1 MLLLRLARLRFAVL
15 IALLLLT
22 PVLAGAAGLGRMTV
36 LSSLGQ
42 PLSAEIELSA
52 TKDELATM
60 QVRVAAPDAFRKAN
74 IEFTPLVASIR
85 LGIEQRRD
93 GRMVIRV
100 SSARPVND
108 PFLQVLI
115 ELSWASG
122 RLVREY
128 TSLIDPPGAVAEI
141 VPPALPPVAQ
151 PQPLPAPA
159 EVLPP
164 PVQAVPEPARPI
176 ARAAAEP
183 RQEPAPA
190 KRAPRVKERVDAQ
203 PAPAV
208 PADSYGPVRSGET
221 LAAIAGKVR
230 PQGVSLD
237 QMLVAMFRQNPD
249 AFASGNMNRLRAGAI
264 LRVPDP
270 QTAGATPANEATRE
284 VRAQAAD
291 WHQYRQRLA
300 GAVQEAPPGVVQP
313 GQAAAGK
320 IAPRVE
326 DKAVPAQP
334 PREVVKLS
342 KGDVPVGAVP
352 KDAKAAAA
360 AREEDATA
368 REKALREANDRIAQ
382 LEKMLKDAQ
391 SLLAVQ
397 SKQLAE
403 LQKQVQAVAKP
414 APPAPAVPAKPD
426 PVPVAKAPEPPKP
439 APAEPVKMVPAPAL
453 EPPKPAEPPKAE
465 EPAKPLEPPK
475 PAEPPKAVEA
485 PTPKPAP
492 PPPPAPAPSFLESL
506 LQTVREFALL
516 LGAGLVLV
524 LGLAWYAV
532 RRRRPVADKQAAV
545 VESPATPVA
554 PSDTGQFPVTA
565 DAGGPMLEAASS
577 PPVRRR
583 EEEELDPEQ
592 EAETYIA
599 YGRDVQAEAVLKEAI
614 PKWPQRHEL
623 QVKLLELYAKRS
635 DLPAF
640 EGAATELFA
649 QTGGQ
654 GPHWQRAAE
663 MGYALDPEN
672 PLYESGKSLEPEE
685 LRTTTMT
692 AAQATAVG
700 AAAVAAGI
708 AGGLAPSVA
717 RGAEP
722 DADATVA
729 IGARASAASLPNMTS
744 TQVLPV
750 AETITPSLAPLD
762 LDMTSPQALPPVSSE
777 GTVTGE
783 LPDLVFDQPLVGGAT
798 SSLDMDFTLDA
809 EAGHQAGPESPAPD
823 ISLDAGA
830 GGPIAS
836 TMTPD
841 LVLDIPDSAAGSTAA
856 PDLTLDLEAA
866 PAETT
871 TFTPDFT
878 LDIAAPPAD
887 PDATV
892 LVPSS
897 GVVTDVR
904 AQAPA
909 TDRNVIDFDLD
920 TGPADLLTESPV
932 ASTTTDFQDTF
943 VLGTMKETRPGPGS
957 LEDTLVLGTVKE
969 PKTGD
974 FEDTFVLA
982 SAKELAPFDPTASGG
997 MPMESSQITLP
1008 RIDLDMGGIVTETA
1022 TGGDVRDERWNDV
1035 ATKLDL
1041 AKAYEEMGDK
1051 EGAREIL
1058 QEVLQEGDDKQRAEA
1073 QTMLAKLG

>member
-1 MLLLRLARLRFAVL
+1 MLLLRLARLRLAVL
-15 IALLLLT
+15 VAVL
-22 PVLAGAAGLGRMTV
+22 VLAPALAAAAGLGRMTV
-36 LSSLGQ
+36 LSGLGQ
-42 PLSAEIELSA
+42 PLNAEIELTA
-52 TKDELATM
+52 TKEELATM
-60 QVRVAAPDAFRKAN
+60 QVRVAAPEAFRKAN

-85 LGIEQRRD
+85 LGVEQRRD

-100 SSARPVND
+100 TSARPVND

-128 TSLIDPPGAVAEI
+128 TSLIDPPLAVAEA

-159 EVLPP
+159 EALPT
-164 PVQAVPEPARPI
+164 PVPAVPEPVRPI

-183 RQEPAPA
+183 QPVPEPA
-190 KRAPRVKERVDAQ
+190 KRAARVREAADPR
-203 PAPAV
+203 PAPAA
-208 PADSYGPVRSGET
+208 PAADSYGPVRSGET

-230 PQGVSLD
+230 PADVSLD
-237 QMLVAMFRQNPD
+237 QMLVAMFRHNPE
-249 AFASGNMNRLRAGAI
+249 AFAGGNMNRLRAGVI

-270 QTAGATPANEATRE
+270 QTAAATPANEATRE

-291 WHQYRQRLA
+291 WNRYRQRLA
-300 GAVQEAPPGVVQP
+300 GAVLEAPPGAAQP

-342 KGDVPVGAVP
+342 KGDVPAGAVP

-382 LEKMLKDAQ
+382 LEKMIKDAQ

-414 APPAPAVPAKPD
+414 APPPPAVPAQPE
-426 PVPVAKAPEPPKP
+426 PAPAAKAPEPAKP
-439 APAEPVKMVPAPAL
+439 APPVA
-453 EPPKPAEPPKAE
+453 PAEPPKPVEPPKVE
-465 EPAKPLEPPK
+465 EPAKPVEPPK

-485 PTPKPAP
+485 PKPKPA
-492 PPPPAPAPSFLESL
+492 PPPPAPAPSFVESL
-506 LQTVREFALL
+506 LQTVQEFALL

-532 RRRRPVADKQAAV
+532 RRRRSAADRQAVA
-545 VESPATPVA
+545 ESPIA
-554 PSDTGQFPVTA
+554 PADTGQFTVPA
-565 DAGGPMLEAASS
+565 DAGA
-577 PPVRRR
+577 PPVEAVSAAPTRRG
-583 EEEELDPEQ
+583 EEEELDPLQ
-592 EAETYIA
+592 EAETYIT
-599 YGRDVQAEAVLKEAI
+599 YGRDAQAEAVLKEAI
-614 PKWPQRHEL
+614 AKWPRRHEL

-635 DLPAF
+635 DLSAF
-640 EGAATELFA
+640 ESAATELFA

-692 AAQATAVG
+692 AAPATVAG
-700 AAAVAAGI
+700 AAAVAAGV
-708 AGGLAPSVA
+708 AGGLAALAA
-717 RGAEP
+717 RGALP

-729 IGARASAASLPNMTS
+729 LGARTGAASPPPDMTS

-750 AETITPSLAPLD
+750 SETVPPSLAPLD

-777 GTVTGE
+777 GAVTGE
-783 LPDLVFDQPLVGGAT
+783 LPDLVFDQPLAGGAT
-798 SSLDMDFTLDA
+798 SNLDMDFTL
-809 EAGHQAGPESPAPD
+809 EAGAGQAAAQSAAPD

-830 GGPIAS
+830 GGPVAS

-841 LVLDIPDSAAGSTAA
+841 LVLDIPDRATGSTAA
-856 PDLTLDLEAA
+856 PDLTLDLDA
-866 PAETT
+866 PPASATAL
-871 TFTPDFT
+871 TPDFT
-878 LDIAAPPAD
+878 LDIAAPPAAD

-892 LVPSS
+892 LAPSS
-897 GVVTDVR
+897 AVVTDVR
-904 AQAPA
+904 ARAPA

-920 TGPADLLTESPV
+920 TGPTDLLSESSTP
-932 ASTTTDFQDTF
+932 STTTDFQDTF
-943 VLGTMKETRPGPGS
+943 VLGTMKETGSGPGS
-957 LEDTLVLGTVKE
+957 HEDTLVLGTVKE

-982 SAKELAPFDPTASGG
+982 TAKELAPFDPTASGG

-1008 RIDLDMGGIVTETA
+1008 RIDLDMGGIVAETA
-1022 TGGDVRDERWNDV
+1022 TGAEVRDERWNDV

-1073 QTMLAKLG
+1073 QTMLVKLG

>member
-1 MLLLRLARLRFAVL
+1 MLLLHLARLRLAVL
-15 IALLLLT
+15 VAVL
-22 PVLAGAAGLGRMTV
+22 VLAPALAAAAGLGRMTV

-42 PLSAEIELSA
+42 PLNAEIELTA
-52 TKDELATM
+52 TKEELATM
-60 QVRVAAPDAFRKAN
+60 QVRVAAPEAFRKAN

-85 LGIEQRRD
+85 LGVEQRRD

-100 SSARPVND
+100 TSARPVND

-128 TSLIDPPGAVAEI
+128 TSLIDPPLAVAEA

-159 EVLPP
+159 EVLPA
-164 PVQAVPEPARPI
+164 PVPAAPEPARPI

-183 RQEPAPA
+183 RPVPEPA
-190 KRAPRVKERVDAQ
+190 KRAARVREAVDPQ
-203 PAPAV
+203 PAPAA
-208 PADSYGPVRSGET
+208 PAADSYGPVRSGET
-221 LAAIAGKVR
+221 LAGIAGKVR
-230 PQGVSLD
+230 PQGISLD
-237 QMLVAMFRQNPD
+237 QMLVAMFRHNPE
-249 AFASGNMNRLRAGAI
+249 AFAGGNMNRLRAGVI

-270 QTAGATPANEATRE
+270 QTAAATPENEATRE

-291 WHQYRQRLA
+291 WNRYRQRLA
-300 GAVQEAPPGVVQP
+300 AAVQEAPPGAAQP

-342 KGDVPVGAVP
+342 KGDVPVGAAP

-382 LEKMLKDAQ
+382 LEKMIKDAQ

-403 LQKQVQAVAKP
+403 LQKQVQAAAK
-414 APPAPAVPAKPD
+414 PAPAVPA
-426 PVPVAKAPEPPKP
+426 VPAQPEPAPAAKAPEPPKP
-439 APAEPVKMVPAPAL
+439 APPVEPAKVVPAAPV
-453 EPPKPAEPPKAE
+453 EPPKPAEPPRAE
-465 EPAKPLEPPK
+465 EPAKPVEPPK
-475 PAEPPKAVEA
+475 PAAEA
-485 PTPKPAP
+485 PKPKPAP
-492 PPPPAPAPSFLESL
+492 PPPPAPAPSFVESL
-506 LQTVREFALL
+506 LQTVQEFALL

-532 RRRRPVADKQAAV
+532 RRRHAATDRQAAA
-545 VESPATPVA
+545 ESPVA
-554 PSDTGQFPVTA
+554 PAEAGPSPALA
-565 DAGGPMLEAASS
+565 DAGAPLVEAVPAA
-577 PPVRRR
+577 PLRRR
-583 EEEELDPEQ
+583 EEEELDPLQ
-592 EAETYIA
+592 EAETYIT
-599 YGRDVQAEAVLKEAI
+599 YGRDAQAEAVLKEAI
-614 PKWPQRHEL
+614 AKWPRRHEL

-635 DLPAF
+635 DLSAF

-654 GPHWQRAAE
+654 GLHWQRAAE

-692 AAQATAVG
+692 AAPATVAG
-700 AAAVAAGI
+700 AAVAAGV
-708 AGGLAPSVA
+708 AGGLAALAA
-717 RGAEP
+717 RGALP

-729 IGARASAASLPNMTS
+729 LGARTSAASPPPDMTS
-744 TQVLPV
+744 TQVLAV
-750 AETITPSLAPLD
+750 GETVTPSLAVLD
-762 LDMTSPQALPPVSSE
+762 LDMTSPQTLPPVSSE
-777 GTVTGE
+777 GTVTAE
-783 LPDLVFDQPLVGGAT
+783 LPDLVFDQPLAGGAT
-798 SSLDMDFTLDA
+798 SNLDMDFTL
-809 EAGHQAGPESPAPD
+809 EAGPGQAAAESAAPD

-830 GGPIAS
+830 GGPTAS
-836 TMTPD
+836 TLTPD
-841 LVLDIPDSAAGSTAA
+841 LVLDIPDRAAGSTAA
-856 PDLTLDLEAA
+856 PDLTLDLEAP
-866 PAETT
+866 PAAATA
-871 TFTPDFT
+871 FTPDFT

-892 LVPSS
+892 LAPSS
-897 GVVTDVR
+897 AAVTDVR

-920 TGPADLLTESPV
+920 TSPAGLLSESSAP
-932 ASTTTDFQDTF
+932 STTTDFQDTF
-943 VLGTMKETRPGPGS
+943 VLGTMKETGPGPGS

-982 SAKELAPFDPTASGG
+982 SAKELAPFDPGASGG

-1008 RIDLDMGGIVTETA
+1008 RIDLDMGGIVAETA
-1022 TGGDVRDERWNDV
+1022 TGVEVRDERWNDV

-1041 AKAYEEMGDK
+1041 AKAYEEMGDN

-1073 QTMLAKLG
+1073 QTMLVKLG